1 MKKNIKKGK
10 GFETDLK
17 ISGLGLILQEAF
29 VTISTKVVIFSLFR
43 FLNLNLIKGCGIF
56 GSLENCSNTRVELD
70 PIARL
75 DTPRSGKT
83 VQSTKWIV
91 DSVMRLRQALW
102 M

>member
-10 GFETDLK
+10 GFETDLE

-29 VTISTKVVIFSLFR
+29 VAISKKVVIFSLFR
-43 FLNLNLIKGCGIF
+43 FLSLNLIKSRGIF

-75 DTPRSGKT
+75 DTHREAGK
-83 VQSTKWIV
+83 
-91 DSVMRLRQALW
+91 RFNRQNGLSIA
-102 M
+102 

>member
-1 MKKNIKKGK
+1 M
-10 GFETDLK
+10 
-17 ISGLGLILQEAF
+17 
-29 VTISTKVVIFSLFR
+29 
-43 FLNLNLIKGCGIF
+43 KGCGIF